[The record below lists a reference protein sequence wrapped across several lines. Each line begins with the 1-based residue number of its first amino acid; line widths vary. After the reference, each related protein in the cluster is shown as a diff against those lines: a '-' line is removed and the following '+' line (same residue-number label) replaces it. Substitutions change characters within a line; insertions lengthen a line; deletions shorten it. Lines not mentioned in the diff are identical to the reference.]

1 MARDGM
7 TTTAAAVTARPATDC
22 RRLDGAVVDA
32 LGGEVGGQGEEAHP
46 DHADRTGLS
55 GPSLIAAE
63 LPHHDRRGENSI
75 AESRPNP
82 TRAIEDAITP
92 AATAT
97 AASAVIHAMLA
108 YSSQNPRRRSRAS

>member
-1 MARDGM
+1 VIITAGAPGEQLCWSEPWTRFSAR
-7 TTTAAAVTARPATDC
+7 T
-22 RRLDGAVVDA
+22 
-32 LGGEVGGQGEEAHP
+32 GQGEEAHP

-55 GPSLIAAE
+55 GPSLIVAE

-75 AESRPNP
+75 TESRPNP

-108 YSSQNPRRRSRAS
+108 YSSQNPRRRSRAR